1 MEAAGLPYGAT
12 VVVITATLNQ
22 RLEQTLIDLRRREY
36 AVVLLTL
43 GETKWQRPMPNI
55 QYHHLDA
62 HLATPTAPTDFDTQ
76 KDEAWHV
83 IESINLGQ

>member
-43 GETKWQRPMPNI
+43 GETKWQRPIPNI

-62 HLATPTAPTDFDTQ
+62 HLATPTVATAPDALEN
-76 KDEAWHV
+76 EAWHV
-83 IESINLGQ
+83 IESINLG